1 MSAPPARA
9 ETLAGDP
16 PSRAPWLDHPLVT
29 LAFSLAVAILTWDS
43 ALIIPT
49 PGLDPSWI
57 LGLNLAAESG
67 LDHGTQFVFTYGPL
81 GFLEQPMVV
90 DGLLATLAAVY
101 LLAIRTALVASI
113 LWAARQS
120 FPWPAAAALA
130 VVVAALI
137 PRAIGS
143 VPLALTAIWCLVALQ
158 RSPPRWVGSLLVFG
172 GGTLAALETVVKLNI
187 GPTMLV
193 LVGLTLVLL
202 PTDRVRNLAT
212 LAGVFAAAFTLLWLA
227 AGQGLDSVGDYVSS
241 SVEIVA
247 GYGGAMQANAAPLPW
262 DGWAALAVAAVT
274 LAATAYAGVGLPW
287 MRRLGMLA
295 VVGLLLLSLEKYAFV
310 RHDAGHVAA
319 FFGTPAAVLI
329 ALRWQGAGRVAC
341 CAAIA
346 LTGVFVFAA
355 ADETLDRTI
364 EPEVAYDQLTTLVL
378 PGEREDARTEAKVAM
393 RAAYAV
399 DPRIIERIGDAPV
412 DVRPWEVGLVWAYDL
427 DWRPLPV
434 IQDYSAYTPDLDRR
448 NADALAAEDGPRF
461 VLRHLGFDGS
471 AVAGIDGRYI
481 PFDSPLVTR
490 ELLCGFRPVITA
502 GAYQLLER
510 ARDRCGEPRGLGAVT
525 AAHGEPIAV
534 PRALPGEAVFARI
547 EGAGPQG
554 IERLRALAYRAAIRV
569 IDLGPSARARLLTA
583 NAASG
588 LLLRAPED
596 ADFPAPF
603 ALAPNVDS
611 FAIDSKGG
619 FASSSGQLEVS
630 FFAVPIA
637 PLAPAR

>member
-1 MSAPPARA
+1 MSAPPAP
-9 ETLAGDP
+9 T
-16 PSRAPWLDHPLVT
+16 RAPWLDHPLAT
-29 LAFSLAVAILTWDS
+29 IAFSLAVAILTWDG
-43 ALIIPT
+43 ALIVPT

-67 LDHGTQFVFTYGPL
+67 LDHGSEFVFTYGPL

-90 DGLLATLAAVY
+90 DGLLTTLAAVY
-101 LLAIRTALVASI
+101 LVAIRTALVASI

-130 VVVAALI
+130 VIVAALI

-158 RSPPRWVGSLLVFG
+158 RSPPRWVVGLLVFG
-172 GGTLAALETVVKLNI
+172 GGSLAALETLVKLNI

-193 LVGLTLVLL
+193 LVAVTLVLL
-202 PTDRVRNLAT
+202 PTNRVRNLAT
-212 LAGVFAAAFTLLWLA
+212 LAAVFAAAFALLWLA
-227 AGQGLDSVGDYVSS
+227 AGQGVDNVGDYVSS
-241 SVEIVA
+241 SIEIVA
-247 GYGGAMQANAAPLPW
+247 GYGGAMQADTAPVPW

-295 VVGLLLLSLEKYAFV
+295 VVGLLLFSLEKYAFV
-310 RHDAGHVAA
+310 RHSAGHVAA

-329 ALRWQGAGRVAC
+329 ALRWRGAGRVAC

-346 LTGVFVFAA
+346 LTGLLLFVT
-355 ADETLDRTI
+355 ADETLDQTI
-364 EPEVAYDQLTTLVL
+364 EPETAYDQLRTLVL
-378 PGEREDARTEAKVAM
+378 PGEREDAEAEAKAAM
-393 RAAYAV
+393 RGAYDV

-412 DVRPWEVGLVWAYDL
+412 DARPWEVGLVWAYDL
-427 DWRPLPV
+427 NWRPLPV
-434 IQDYSAYTPDLDRR
+434 IQDYSAYTPELDGR
-448 NADALAAEDGPRF
+448 NADALAAEEGPRF
-461 VLRHLGFDGS
+461 VLRHSGFDGN
-471 AVAGIDGRYI
+471 AVAGIDGRFI

-502 GAYQLLER
+502 GTYQLLER
-510 ARDRCGEPRGLGAVT
+510 GRDRCGAPRELGAVT
-525 AAHGEPIAV
+525 AAYGESIAV
-534 PRALPGEAVFARI
+534 PRARPGEAVFARI

-588 LLLRAPED
+588 LLLSAPAD

-603 ALAPNVDS
+603 ALAPNIDS

-619 FASSSGQLEVS
+619 FATSSGPLEVRFS
-630 FFAVPIA
+630 AVPIA
-637 PLAPAR
+637 PAQG